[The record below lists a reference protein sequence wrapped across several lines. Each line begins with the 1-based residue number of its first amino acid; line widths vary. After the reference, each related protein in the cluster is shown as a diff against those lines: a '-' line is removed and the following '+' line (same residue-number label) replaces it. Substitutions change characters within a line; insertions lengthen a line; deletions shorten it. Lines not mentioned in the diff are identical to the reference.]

1 MRKERKSRLK
11 QEITQEMKDFADRL
25 KKLRIEQ
32 KLSLKEVASRIG
44 ISSVTLSRYENLD
57 IVNIPSDKIELLAE
71 VYHVSPAYLMGWENR
86 QHEPTPQMAP
96 YTLHCTETEKN
107 LIQKYRKL
115 TQEGKETVLT
125 ILNLQYKAA
134 CPRPQ
139 HPGKDEVG

>member
-1 MRKERKSRLK
+1 MKTTKK
-11 QEITQEMKDFADRL
+11 KNDKKITQQQIEFAERL
-25 KKLRIEQ
+25 RNLREE
-32 KLSLKEVASRIG
+32 KGYSLQEVARQIG
-44 ISSVTLSRYENLD
+44 ISKVTLLRYENLT
-57 IVNIPSDKIELLAE
+57 ILNIPSDKIELLAE

-86 QHEPTPQMAP
+86 QNEPIPQMAP

>member
-1 MRKERKSRLK
+1 MRTTKKK
-11 QEITQEMKDFADRL
+11 NDKKITQQQIEFAERL
-25 KKLRIEQ
+25 RNLREE
-32 KLSLKEVASRIG
+32 KGYSLQEVARQIG
-44 ISSVTLSRYENLD
+44 ISKVTLLRYENLT
-57 IVNIPSDKIELLAE
+57 ILNIPSDKIELLAE

-86 QHEPTPQMAP
+86 QNEPTPQMAP
-96 YTLHCTETEKN
+96 CTMHCTETEKD

-125 ILNLQYKAA
+125 ILDLQYKAA